1 MCIRDSDVDMKI
13 LKGDMNTEVSEGNVN
28 LGVTLGNVDAQI
40 GGTLNADVIGNTTLT
55 SPATTMT
62 TNLTVDGTV
71 HVTGEQTNEKGI
83 VAEGE
88 IQTKKGNKPKLSTH
102 THTISSGSS
111 AGKTKKP
118 D

>member
-1 MCIRDSDVDMKI
+1 
-13 LKGDMNTEVSEGNVN
+13 
-28 LGVTLGNVDAQI
+28 
-40 GGTLNADVIGNTTLT
+40 
-55 SPATTMT
+55 MT
-62 TNLTVDGTV
+62 TNLTVDGSCLLS
-71 HVTGEQTNEKGI
+71 GEQTNEKGI
-83 VAEGE
+83 VADGE